1 MAFDFCHRVTQNAFG
16 GKGIVLGQQTKDKIV
31 RRINNDHTVT
41 FNTKFRYNK
50 SKQHLECLTDINNDE
65 WKPFAL
71 VRGWGKLH
79 TKMSIEDSAIV
90 QDTFAQMIVNK
101 LNA

>member
-50 SKQHLECLTDINNDE
+50 
-65 WKPFAL
+65 
-71 VRGWGKLH
+71 
-79 TKMSIEDSAIV
+79 
-90 QDTFAQMIVNK
+90 
-101 LNA
+101 